1 MKRVRGKCRKVKKA
15 KGKAQRVVFKKPPFT
30 G

>member
-1 MKRVRGKCRKVKKA
+1 MKRVRGKCRKVRKA
-15 KGKAQRVVFKKPPFT
+15 KAKAKRVVFKKPPFT

>member
-1 MKRVRGKCRKVKKA
+1 MKRVRGKCRKAKKA
-15 KGKAQRVVFKKPPFT
+15 KPKAKRVAFKKPPFT